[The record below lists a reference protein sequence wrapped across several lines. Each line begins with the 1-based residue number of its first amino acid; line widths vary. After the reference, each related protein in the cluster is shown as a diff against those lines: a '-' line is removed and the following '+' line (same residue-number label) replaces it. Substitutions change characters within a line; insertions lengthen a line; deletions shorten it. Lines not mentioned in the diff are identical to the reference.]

1 MSRSQPQG
9 LVLKASR
16 VLLKNPLPR
25 TGVEGDIEAQGPA
38 SKAQLTLA
46 ALTCKTGRTGLH
58 GAGGGGHWGE
68 PAVWSGPGSCDDKKV
83 VMAEGAAV
91 SHRLVEGDGFLSGGW
106 ERRARQFS
114 GALTLERGLE
124 K

>member
-58 GAGGGGHWGE
+58 GAGGGVTGE
-68 PAVWSGPGSCDDKKV
+68 NLLCGVALGV
-83 VMAEGAAV
+83 VTT
-91 SHRLVEGDGFLSGGW
+91 
-106 ERRARQFS
+106 RR
-114 GALTLERGLE
+114 
-124 K
+124 